1 MKRMIISPA
10 QLKAINEVAVT
21 TYANSPSAADVLTAV
36 QGVAGKTSANNIKV
50 GVPNNPGGLEV
61 STTFKELQ
69 NGANLGTNTGSV
81 NVTMN
86 PADTENTG
94 ISESRYSKRQVELGR
109 MLEMRKNGKV
119 FSKKQ
124 LNEMFME
131 TQENA
136 DRLRAG
142 IGNCKLFDIFKAVE
156 EVFPEELDNFKS
168 AFSEG
173 ADIVEYLCNVF
184 SRNGVDDGKED
195 EFLNKLGI

>member
-131 TQENA
+131 NQENVE
-136 DRLRAG
+136 RLKNG
-142 IGNCKLFDIFKAVE
+142 IGSCMVFDIFDAVDEAFGPEYGE
-156 EVFPEELDNFKS
+156 EMNSGIKQGGDPMMVLN
-168 AFSEG
+168 
-173 ADIVEYLCNVF
+173 DIF
-184 SRNGVDDGKED
+184 SRQDSDKQE
-195 EFLNKLGI
+195 EFLDILGI